1 MINAIRTVYLI
12 LFAGFGLAYTA
23 EAMPTVISSE
33 AGESVILTYRASAMN
48 SQPAAMGYH
57 DSVNSQPAAMG
68 YHDSVNSEPAALTTV
83 PVPVPQPA
91 LVTASPDSPALARLR
106 QEFAREIMFRAE
118 LSHFFTDSFSG
129 ETTEVYGT
137 IWFARDGYRIET
149 PDQIIVV
156 SGDVSTV
163 LNIRQ
168 NRLILS
174 HYDAEEDEFAPSRFF
189 SREND
194 NYVSTDRTNPDGST
208 TIHIASDDPF
218 DLFQHVEIRLNR
230 DGNPVQIEAVDQM
243 ENTIRTMF
251 RFGRFLPFDANQFT
265 LTPPQGAEIVDLR
278 D

>member
-12 LFAGFGLAYTA
+12 LIAGFGLAYTA
-23 EAMPTVISSE
+23 EAMPTVMSSE

-57 DSVNSQPAAMG
+57 DSMNSQ
-68 YHDSVNSEPAALTTV
+68 PAALTTV

-149 PDQIIVV
+149 PDQVIVV

-208 TIHIASDDPF
+208 TIHITSDDPF